1 MSAQYRNFCFT
12 AWPSSERTVDALRMR
27 MQDGSYRLVQRL
39 KYCVFQQETA
49 PSTGRLHVQGYFEA
63 KPAVTLHMIKEVF
76 GGDCHVENKRGTR
89 NQARAYCMKDDT
101 RVPGTEPYEFGQFVE
116 TQGKRND
123 LEAAITTLREHGLDA
138 ARSEHPAV
146 WVKYS
151 RGLRELARH
160 EEGAARDEHFEPRPW
175 QATVVAALE
184 GQPDDRTIFWVTDGT
199 GGAGKSRLA
208 RFLVA
213 NHGGLCLSGRLADMA
228 HILGGA
234 LESASKP
241 RIAIFDVSR
250 AAAENV
256 QHLYSFAEM
265 VKNGLVVSTK
275 YDSRQLV
282 FEPLHC
288 IFFSNSS
295 WDRTKFSHDRVR
307 EMNLAYPPAQQ
318 VFIP

>member
-1 MSAQYRNFCFT
+1 MAQYRNFCFT
-12 AWPSSERTVDALRMR
+12 AWPRDNLSVEVMRSR
-27 MQDGSYRLVQRL
+27 MQDGSYRLVQRM
-39 KYCVFQQETA
+39 KYCVFQQETS
-49 PSTGRLHVQGYFEA
+49 PTTQRLHIQGYFEA
-63 KPAVTLHMIKEVF
+63 KPSVTAVMIREVF
-76 GGDCHVENKRGTR
+76 GGDVHIENKKGTR

-101 RVPGTEPYEFGQFVE
+101 RVPGTEPEEFGRFVE

-123 LEAAITTLREHGLDA
+123 LEAAISTLREHGLDA

-160 EEGAARDEHFEPRPW
+160 EEGPARDEHFEPRAW
-175 QATVVAALE
+175 QATVVAALGGE
-184 GQPDDRTIFWVTDGT
+184 PDDRTIFWVTDAV
-199 GGAGKSRLA
+199 GGKGKSRLA
-208 RFLVA
+208 RHLVA

-234 LESASKP
+234 LESAAKP

-288 IFFSNSS
+288 IFFSNST
-295 WDRTKFSHDRVR
+295 WDRTKFSLDRVR
-307 EMNLAYPPAQQ
+307 EMNLAYPPEQQ
-318 VFIP
+318 IFFP